1 MQVQGLVPCATGQ
14 GTFQPSATP
23 WIPLCMHNMPQNPED
38 YRMGFGDHLEELR
51 RRIILGLLAPIPL
64 AFIFFF
70 LGDSLLLWLMAPLQN
85 VQLAHGFPQ
94 QLQVLSPPEFLILKI
109 KVSIIAALICS
120 LPWILWQGWLF
131 IGPGLYPKERR
142 FVHFLVPGS
151 VFLTASGICLMYYF
165 MLPLMLEVLMVIGG
179 SLETPPKLIEIE
191 PGAETT
197 EGLGSLP
204 LLTEE
209 PAAPNPGDA
218 WVLLPGGILQV
229 AVAEPELQN
238 TVRIIQLPM
247 EGTSAIWQ
255 VFRLSSYINFVLIL
269 LLGITVAF
277 QMPLV
282 IVLLGW
288 LDIVGIEGLKRNRK
302 WALLVCGILAA
313 ITTPADVISMF
324 LMLIPLYLLY
334 ELGIL
339 VLQFV
344 PASRLAG
351 NAKGR
356 P

>member
-1 MQVQGLVPCATGQ
+1 
-14 GTFQPSATP
+14 
-23 WIPLCMHNMPQNPED
+23 MPTMPHNPED
-38 YRMGFGDHLEELR
+38 FRMAFGDHLEELR
-51 RRIILGLLAPIPL
+51 RRIIMGLLAPIPL

-70 LGDSLLLWLMAPLQN
+70 LGDWLLLWLMAPLQH
-85 VQLAHGFPQ
+85 VQLAYGFSQ

-109 KVSIIAALICS
+109 KVSIIAALIFS

-151 VFLTASGICLMYYF
+151 VVLTASGVCLMYFF

-179 SLETPPKLIEIE
+179 SLETPPHLIQYE
-191 PGAETT
+191 PDTAPT

-209 PAAPNPGDA
+209 PLAPKPGDA
-218 WVLLPGGILQV
+218 WVMMPDGTLQI
-229 AVAEPELQN
+229 AVAEPELAN

-247 EGTSAIWQ
+247 EGTNAIMQ
-255 VFRLSSYINFVLIL
+255 VFRLSSYINFVLVL

-288 LDIVGIEGLKRNRK
+288 LNIVNIQGLKKNRK

-313 ITTPADVISMF
+313 ITTPADVMSMF
-324 LMLIPLYLLY
+324 LMLIPLYMLY

-339 VLQFV
+339 VLQLV
-344 PASRLAG
+344 PASRLTG
-351 NAKGR
+351 NAEGR